1 MGVVF
6 DDNTK
11 RIIGERIRK
20 LRENYPDGKLSRQD
34 LCDKIN
40 DQNADN
46 EDESAEPT
54 HKQRE
59 ITEPML
65 KQWELGLNAVP
76 IEWIPVLCKVFKADT
91 GYFFGEYECKTRQ
104 ATDIQVST
112 GLSEKAVNTLE
123 FMNTMGMGED
133 LEIISSLITNP
144 LFISAVQ
151 QSARSLA
158 ITQKCAERDAEL
170 KKVKDMM
177 QSDDYYTLHAL
188 TDEMI
193 QSQTGTHSIELS
205 ASDVGTLYKLAALDD
220 LQSALKDV
228 MKGLSKNGTNC

>member
-1 MGVVF
+1 M
-6 DDNTK
+6 DNTALFCERLK
-11 RIIGERIRK
+11 KERTAAKLTLDELGEKTSTTRQTISRW
-20 LRENYPDGKLSRQD
+20 ENGIS
-34 LCDKIN
+34 
-40 DQNADN
+40 
-46 EDESAEPT
+46 EPT
-54 HKQRE
+54 VNDLMK
-59 ITEPML
+59 
-65 KQWELGLNAVP
+65 
-76 IEWIPVLCKVFKADT
+76 LCEVFGCDF
-91 GYFFGEYECKTRQ
+91 GYLVCEYDCRTRQ
-104 ATDIQVST
+104 ATDIQAST

-205 ASDVGTLYKLAALDD
+205 ASDIGTLYKLAALDD

-228 MKGLSKNGTNC
+228 MKGLSKNGTNR